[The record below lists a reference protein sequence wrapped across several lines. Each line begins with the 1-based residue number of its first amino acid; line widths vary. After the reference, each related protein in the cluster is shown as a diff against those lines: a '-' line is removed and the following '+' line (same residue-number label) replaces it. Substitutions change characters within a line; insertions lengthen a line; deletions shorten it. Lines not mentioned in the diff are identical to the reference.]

1 MFRFRKIAYLDN
13 NATTRPTPNVISQIT
28 KTLRKC
34 YTNPSS
40 NYLDARDASLLLED
54 SRQAVAESIGAYPE
68 EIIFTSCASESN
80 NQLLFSALQNA
91 SNGRNVIISSHIE
104 HPSVINTLD
113 FLQKNGNTV
122 KYCPIDHQ
130 GRIIFNEL
138 ESMVDDKTLL
148 VCCMYANNE
157 IGVLQDIGR
166 IAALAHQKGAW
177 IMSDCVQ
184 AFGKVPINVKAL
196 GVDFASFSAH
206 KIHGPKG
213 AGATFIR
220 SGLPISPFIHG
231 GHQENGLRAGTE
243 SVHNIAGFAEA
254 CRNIRQSL
262 QAVPRIT
269 ELRDR
274 LASGIQQILPV
285 ARINSPHGKH
295 RQRAL
300 CNTLNITLPGFDAAE
315 AIAFLDYNGISVS
328 AGSACNTQANEP
340 SHVLKAIG
348 LSDEESRQTL
358 RFSLSKETTN
368 QEISYS
374 LEVLRDF
381 LERRKLPVSMVRP
394 DQLDENLLFNEQTFI
409 VDIRYGYDRKILKG
423 LPNSHETSFSEL
435 RANLNRLPRDKN
447 ILIICQ
453 GGTDGPVVA
462 YHLRSKGF
470 TNVSF
475 VMGGMIGW
483 KIFNASLYEKY
494 AGMNKTSLI
503 DKHKTEVS

>member
-1 MFRFRKIAYLDN
+1 MFRFRKTAYLDN
-13 NATTRPTPNVISQIT
+13 NATTKLTSNVIRQMA

-34 YTNPSS
+34 YGNPSS
-40 NYLDARDASLLLED
+40 NYLDARDASTLLEE
-54 SRQAVAESIGAYPE
+54 SRQAIAESIGAYPE

-91 SNGRNVIISSHIE
+91 SDGRNTIISIPIE
-104 HPSVINTLD
+104 HPSVISALD
-113 FLQKNGNTV
+113 FLQKHGSIV
-122 KYCPIDHQ
+122 QYCPTDGD
-130 GRIIFNEL
+130 GRVIFSEL
-138 ESMVDDKTLL
+138 TSMVDEKTLL

-157 IGVLQDIGR
+157 TGVLQDIKK

-177 IMSDCVQ
+177 MMSDCVQ
-184 AFGKVPINVKAL
+184 ALGKIPVDVKAL
-196 GVDFASFSAH
+196 DIDFASFSAH

-213 AGATFIR
+213 IGASFVR

-243 SVHNIAGFAEA
+243 SIHNIAGFAEA
-254 CRNIRQSL
+254 CKNIQQSL
-262 QAVPRIT
+262 QATVRIT

-285 ARINSPHGKH
+285 ALINSPHGEHK
-295 RQRAL
+295 QWGL
-300 CNTLNITLPGFDAAE
+300 SNTLSITLPGFDAAE

-358 RFSLSKETTN
+358 RFSLSKETTD
-368 QEISYS
+368 QEISYT

-394 DQLDENLLFNEQTFI
+394 DQLGENLLFNEQTFI

-435 RANLNRLPRDKN
+435 RANLNRLPKDKN

-462 YHLRSKGF
+462 YYLRSKGF

-494 AGMNKTSLI
+494 AGINKTLLI